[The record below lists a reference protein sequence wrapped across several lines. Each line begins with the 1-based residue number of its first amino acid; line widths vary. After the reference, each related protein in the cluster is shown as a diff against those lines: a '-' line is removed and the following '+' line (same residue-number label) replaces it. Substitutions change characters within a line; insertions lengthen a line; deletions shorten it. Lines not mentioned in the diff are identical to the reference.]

1 MFSLY
6 GRMVFTITKANS
18 QNYFLTT
25 TYRSKFHYEH
35 PWWQDLV
42 YPDDI
47 RRPCPRVSK
56 HAGGYRGQNF
66 PYGGL
71 STLEDPCLWPSREE
85 EIWIIRCLA
94 DGSAGKRQL
103 LTNKSLV

>member
-1 MFSLY
+1 MYSLN
-6 GRMVFTITKANS
+6 GRTVCTITKANS

-25 TYRSKFHYEH
+25 TYRNKFYYEH

-47 RRPCPRVSK
+47 RHPCPRVSK

-66 PYGGL
+66 PYGDFQL
-71 STLEDPCLWPSREE
+71 SKTLVYDQVE
-85 EIWIIRCLA
+85 
-94 DGSAGKRQL
+94 KK
-103 LTNKSLV
+103 KSES